1 MREMITLYLDQTPDL
16 IRIMKQGLAEKD
28 WESIHSA
35 AHKMIPSFSIMGIP
49 QEFENLAKM
58 IQEYSGTTQ
67 HLDKLPE
74 LFLKLELVCS
84 QACQEL
90 TEAYH
95 KIKTPGHD
103 K

>member
-1 MREMITLYLDQTPDL
+1 
-16 IRIMKQGLAEKD
+16 
-28 WESIHSA
+28 
-35 AHKMIPSFSIMGIP
+35 
-49 QEFENLAKM
+49 M